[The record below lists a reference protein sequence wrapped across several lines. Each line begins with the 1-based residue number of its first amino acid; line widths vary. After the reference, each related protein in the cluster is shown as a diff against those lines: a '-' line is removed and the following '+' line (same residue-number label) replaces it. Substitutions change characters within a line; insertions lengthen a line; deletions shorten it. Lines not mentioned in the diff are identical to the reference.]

1 MSDVYLVFATYLGM
15 KVTAGELE
23 GKPLPAIKNF
33 LLCSVIWDQSEAGR
47 F

>member
-1 MSDVYLVFATYLGM
+1 M

-23 GKPLPAIKNF
+23 GKPTLDIKNLSF
-33 LLCSVIWDQSEAGR
+33 PVVWDQSEAVR